1 MTETLQDDSMDI
13 NNAIIIMKAYKELDD
28 RIEQFSKG
36 LEDAIITRRINL
48 KLNSLPSIEIQGVSH
63 LSCW

>member
-1 MTETLQDDSMDI
+1 MDI